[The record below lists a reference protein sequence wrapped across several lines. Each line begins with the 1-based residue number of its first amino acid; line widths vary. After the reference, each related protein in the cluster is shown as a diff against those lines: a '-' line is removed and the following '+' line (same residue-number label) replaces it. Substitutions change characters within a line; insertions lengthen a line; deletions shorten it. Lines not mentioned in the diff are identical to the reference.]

1 MYLETIMSNESF
13 SRGHDGSI
21 YEVDGRL
28 SDDDFDDLLI
38 WCAEKG
44 ASDITLQP
52 MLPVI
57 ADIGGKLV
65 KVTQKPLQV
74 PEVDSIVRYIYG
86 ENGPAEIKSGFDLD
100 PAHEI
105 RTPTGRMRFRV
116 NITGG
121 RSSGQDGIQIT
132 VRTLP
137 DIPLHIDKLGVE
149 DDILKNFRP
158 KDGMVL
164 VTGPTGS
171 GKSTLL
177 SSGLRMILEDP
188 DANEKVLEYSKPVE
202 YVYDKVEMPSSVV
215 FQTDVGRHLRPRGS
229 ADEASEFAYCVRNA
243 LRRKPTIITIGEA
256 RDKATIEACVE
267 ASLTGHLLY
276 STMHTI
282 GVAETLR
289 RAVTP
294 FPGDERRAMA
304 IDILEVLRMV
314 VTQILVPREG
324 GGKVACREYMVFDD
338 KARTQIM
345 NAEIDDWPK
354 VIRRLLTERSCIGQ
368 SMADNA
374 IGLHEQ
380 GLISDKTMRHLTN
393 RDN

>member
-1 MYLETIMSNESF
+1 MSEDEKKSSF

-21 YEVDGRL
+21 FEVDGRIGE
-28 SDDDFDDLLI
+28 DNFDELLI
-38 WCAEKG
+38 WCSEKG
-44 ASDITLQP
+44 ASDITIQP
-52 MLPVI
+52 NLPVI

-65 KVTQKPLQV
+65 KVTQKSLQV
-74 PEVDSIVRYIYG
+74 PEVDGIVRYIYG

-100 PAHEI
+100 PSHEI
-105 RTPTGRMRFRV
+105 RVPGGRMRFRV

-137 DIPLHIDKLGVE
+137 DIPLHIDTLNVE
-149 DDILKNFRP
+149 PAILENFRP

-177 SSGLRMILEDP
+177 SSGLRMVLEDP

-215 FQTDVGRHLRPRGS
+215 FQTDVGKHLRPRAQ

-267 ASLTGHLLY
+267 ASLTGHLMY

-304 IDILEVLRMV
+304 IDILEVLRMI
-314 VTQILVPREG
+314 VTQILLPREG
-324 GGKVACREYMVFDD
+324 GGKVACREFMVFDD
-338 KARTQIM
+338 DTREKVLA
-345 NAEIDDWPK
+345 AEIDDWPK
-354 VIRRLLTERSCIGQ
+354 VIRRLLAEGNCIGQ
-368 SMADNA
+368 SMADCA
-374 IGLHEQ
+374 IGLHDQ
-380 GLISDKTMRHLTN
+380 GLISKNTLRHITK
-393 RDN
+393 RET